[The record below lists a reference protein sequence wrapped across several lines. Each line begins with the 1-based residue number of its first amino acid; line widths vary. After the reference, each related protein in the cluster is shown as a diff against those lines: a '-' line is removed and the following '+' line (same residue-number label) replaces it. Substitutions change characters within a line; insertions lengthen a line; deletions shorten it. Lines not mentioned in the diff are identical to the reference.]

1 MNPAKAYLGIL
12 VRIFREKGLQTVV
25 FSPGSRN
32 APLIRA
38 FTAVP
43 GLRVLSVPDERSAAF
58 FALGIALRTGR
69 PTAIACTSG
78 SAALNYAPA
87 VAEAYYQHLP
97 LLVLTADRP
106 AEWIDQGDGQAI
118 RQENLYANYIKKY
131 FRYPQ
136 HVIGEDDVQ
145 YIMRLANEAYEESLL
160 PEPGPVHI
168 NFPFTEPLYDFSP
181 DLTTPVRIIRTT
193 GTLPAPSTTEM
204 EELADIWQKSSKKM
218 ILTGQMPAGHDLEG
232 PLEVLAGDPSVI
244 LLTETTSNLHPE
256 RSVPGIDKVVSTVTE
271 EEAELFTP
279 DLLIT
284 VGGHIV
290 SKMIKKFLR
299 DHPPR
304 EHWHISPSGSR
315 IDTFRS
321 LTRAI
326 QGKPEV
332 FLRALGDLV
341 KTNKGKEGYA
351 SRWYE
356 RDRRSETRH
365 AAFLESVP
373 FSDLK
378 AFDIILRGL
387 PEGSI
392 LHLANSTPVRY
403 SQLYRMPK
411 LFHFHCNRGVSGI
424 DGCLST
430 AAGAALDAEEDTFL
444 LTGDIAFF
452 YDRNGLWHEHL
463 SNKLKIILINNGGGG
478 IFRFID
484 GPETTDRLDLFET
497 PHRLSARHVA
507 ALYDIPYLE
516 AKDEETLSEKTGT
529 ISTMPGPVI
538 LEVFTPREENGRI
551 LREYFKRLAKKDD
564 GRISNN
570 E

>member
-12 VRIFREKGLQTVV
+12 ARIFREKGLQTVV

-38 FTAVP
+38 FTAIP
-43 GLRVLSVPDERSAAF
+43 GLRILSVPDERSAAF

-131 FRYPQ
+131 FLYPQ

-145 YIMRLANEAYEESLL
+145 YIMRLANEAFEESLL

-193 GTLPAPSTTEM
+193 GKLPAPTATEV
-204 EELADIWQKSSKKM
+204 EELAHIWQESSKKM
-218 ILTGQMPAGHDLEG
+218 ILTGQIPAGHAPES
-232 PLEVLAGDPSVI
+232 PLDVLAEDPSVI
-244 LLTETTSNLHPE
+244 LLTETTSNLHLE
-256 RSVPGIDKVVSTVTE
+256 SSIPGIDKVVGTVTE
-271 EEAELFTP
+271 EEAELFAP

-290 SKMIKKFLR
+290 SKMIKRFLR

-321 LTRAI
+321 LTRTIKGNPEIFLQALAEVANVKH
-326 QGKPEV
+326 GKSEY
-332 FLRALGDLV
+332 AL
-341 KTNKGKEGYA
+341 
-351 SRWYE
+351 RWYE
-356 RDRRSETRH
+356 RDRCSETRH
-365 AAFLESVP
+365 AAFLKNVP

-378 AFDIILRGL
+378 AFDIIFRGL
-387 PEGSI
+387 PEEST
-392 LHLANSTPVRY
+392 LHLSNSTPVRY

-411 LFHFHCNRGVSGI
+411 RFHFHCNRGVSGI

-478 IFRFID
+478 IFRFIE
-484 GPETTDRLDLFET
+484 GPDTTGRLDLFET
-497 PHRLSARHVA
+497 PHRLTARHVA
-507 ALYDIPYLE
+507 ALHDIPYLE
-516 AKDEETLSEKTGT
+516 ANDEKTLSENLGT

-551 LREYFKRLAKKDD
+551 LREYFGRLRE
-564 GRISNN
+564 G
-570 E
+570 